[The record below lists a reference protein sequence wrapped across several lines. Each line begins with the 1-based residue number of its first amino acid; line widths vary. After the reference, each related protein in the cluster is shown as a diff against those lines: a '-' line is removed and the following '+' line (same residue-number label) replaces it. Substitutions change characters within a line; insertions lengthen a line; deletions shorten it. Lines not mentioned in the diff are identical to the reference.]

1 MRWLRYGNLRC
12 PWPVEIHAWAPLFY
26 YSIKTLQKIS
36 YFSLIGG
43 YKDLFKHKAS
53 GNYLHGVTFEEIVSF
68 YYFDESL
75 RTLFLKY
82 ILQVE
87 RQLKSMLSY
96 SFCEKYSE
104 NQSAYLDFHNYNI
117 SRYRKI

>member
-1 MRWLRYGNLRC
+1 M
-12 PWPVEIHAWAPLFY
+12 
-26 YSIKTLQKIS
+26 
-36 YFSLIGG
+36 
-43 YKDLFKHKAS
+43 
-53 GNYLHGVTFEEIVSF
+53 
-68 YYFDESL
+68 